1 MKLECINEKLKSIIG
16 VADRITGKNVAL
28 PALSSILLIASGKS
42 LKVRATNLSLGIEIE
57 IPAKVEKEGVVAIT
71 GSIFSNILGN
81 IQSNGSVV
89 ITAEND
95 NIRLTSK
102 TSNAL
107 IKCVPYE
114 DFPTLPTVTGT
125 EFMINSEKL
134 IEGFKAVMFA
144 GAVSDIKPEI
154 ATVYIYTQE
163 NEMIFV
169 ATDSFRLA
177 EKRIKLKQPVDMSPI
192 LIPLKNISDIVRTFE
207 SNEDDMK
214 VTLSDHQ
221 VSFTSG
227 GVYVTSRLINGTYP
241 DYRQIVPKEYI
252 TSAVVLKSD
261 LIQALRLSNVFSGKF
276 NQITFTID
284 PEQKTLSLASKNN
297 DVGEQK
303 TVVSGSMKGEKIEV
317 LVNYRYLSE
326 VLGVIGN
333 DSISIECSEA
343 TRPIVVKGVG
353 DTNFLYLMMPMNR

>member
-1 MKLECINEKLKSIIG
+1 
-16 VADRITGKNVAL
+16 
-28 PALSSILLIASGKS
+28 
-42 LKVRATNLSLGIEIE
+42 
-57 IPAKVEKEGVVAIT
+57 VAIT

-134 IEGFKAVMFA
+134 IEGFK
-144 GAVSDIKPEI
+144 
-154 ATVYIYTQE
+154 VYIYTQE